1 MSVKMEKEASLVKLT
16 FDVSAEVIE
25 EGLAYSFKKNKNKFN
40 VHGFRA
46 GKAPRKMVEQ
56 LYGVEVLFD
65 DASYYI
71 INKEYDAA
79 IKELNLQPVSDP
91 VDIKVPEMTQTSM
104 TFTLDVY
111 VKPEVTLGEY
121 KNVEV
126 ANVSDEVTEE
136 EIDAAIQEE
145 AKKNSREISVD
156 DRATQNGDTVVID
169 FVGSVDGV
177 EFEGGSATNHSLEL
191 GSGQFIP
198 GFEEQLVGKNLNEE
212 VIVKVTFP
220 EDYHSE
226 ELAGKDAEFKVTIN
240 GIKYFELP
248 EINDEFAS
256 DVSEF
261 ETLDAYKEDIKNKLA
276 ESKAQTA
283 KNQMHE
289 EALRKVLDAAV
300 VEIPAC
306 MIDSEVD
313 SLVNRTESQFKMYGM
328 TIEDFCNYSGKTV
341 EEYKES
347 LRPQAEINVKRDL
360 VIEKIAEVE
369 GFEVTEADKEAE
381 YEKLAGYYRKSAE
394 EVKAMFATHQDHL
407 EYGIKLEKAEDAIY
421 STIVRV

>member
-25 EGLAYSFKKNKNKFN
+25 EGLAYSFNKNKKKFN

-46 GKAPRKMVEQ
+46 GKAPRKMIEQ
-56 LYGVEVLFD
+56 IYGVEVLFD

-91 VDIKVPEMTQTSM
+91 VDIKVPEMTQNNM

-111 VKPEVTLGEY
+111 VKPDVTLGAY
-121 KNVEV
+121 KNIEV
-126 ANVSDEVTEE
+126 VNVSDEVTEE
-136 EIDAAIQEE
+136 EVDAAIQEE

-198 GFEEQLVGKNLNEE
+198 GFEDQLIGKNLNEE

-220 EDYHSE
+220 EDYQAT

-261 ETLDAYKEDIKNKLA
+261 ETLEEYKADVKNKLA

-289 EALRKVLDAAV
+289 EALRKVIEAAE
-300 VEIPAC
+300 VEIPSC

-313 SLVNRTESQFKMYGM
+313 SLVGTRRSPPSPSPTRTAPSTACSPPVTWPAM
-328 TIEDFCNYSGKTV
+328 T
-341 EEYKES
+341 
-347 LRPQAEINVKRDL
+347 
-360 VIEKIAEVE
+360 
-369 GFEVTEADKEAE
+369 
-381 YEKLAGYYRKSAE
+381 
-394 EVKAMFATHQDHL
+394 
-407 EYGIKLEKAEDAIY
+407 
-421 STIVRV
+421 

>member
-1 MSVKMEKEASLVKLT
+1 MSVSMEREASLVKLT

-25 EGLAYSFKKNKNKFN
+25 EGLAYSFSKNKKKFN

-46 GKAPRKMVEQ
+46 GKAPRKMIEQ

-104 TFTLDVY
+104 KFTLDVY
-111 VKPEVTLGEY
+111 VKPEITLGDY

-136 EIDAAIQEE
+136 DINAELQET

-177 EFEGGSATNHSLEL
+177 EFEGGSAKNHSLEL

-198 GFEEQLVGKNLNEE
+198 GFEDQLVGKNLGEE
-212 VIVKVTFP
+212 VIVNVTFP

-226 ELAGKDAEFKVTIN
+226 ELKGKAAEFKVTIN
-240 GIKYFELP
+240 EIKYFELP

-261 ETLDAYKEDIKNKLA
+261 ETLDAYKEDIKNKLT
-276 ESKAQTA
+276 ESKSQAA

-289 EALRKVLDAAV
+289 EALRKVIEAAQ

-306 MIDSEVD
+306 MIDTEVNN
-313 SLVNRTESQFKMYGM
+313 LVSRTESQFKMYGM
-328 TIEDFCNYSGKTV
+328 SIEDFCNYSGKTV

-369 GFEVTEADKEAE
+369 NFEVTEADKDAE

-394 EVKAMFATHQDHL
+394 EVKAMFANHQDHL
-407 EYGIKLEKAEDAIY
+407 EYGIKLEKAEEVIY

>member
-1 MSVKMEKEASLVKLT
+1 MAVKMEKEASLVKLT

-25 EGLAYSFKKNKNKFN
+25 EGLAYSFNKNKKKFN

-46 GKAPRKMVEQ
+46 GKAPRKMIEQ

-104 TFTLDVY
+104 KFTLDVY
-111 VKPEVTLGEY
+111 VKPDVTLGDY

-126 ANVSDEVTEE
+126 TNVSDEVTEE
-136 EIDAAIQEE
+136 DINAELQET

-156 DRATQNGDTVVID
+156 DRATQSGDTVIID

-198 GFEEQLVGKNLNEE
+198 GFEDQLIGKNLNEE

-226 ELAGKDAEFKVTIN
+226 ELKGKDAEFKVTIN

-276 ESKAQTA
+276 ESKAQAA

-289 EALRKVLDAAV
+289 EALRKVIEAAS
-300 VEIPAC
+300 VEIPDC
-306 MIDSEVD
+306 MIDTEVNN
-313 SLVNRTESQFKMYGM
+313 LVNRTESQFKMYGM

-369 GFEVTEADKEAE
+369 NFEVTEADKDAE

-394 EVKAMFATHQDHL
+394 EVKEMFANHQAQL
-407 EYGIKLEKAEDAIY
+407 EYGIKLEKAEEAIY
-421 STIVRV
+421 NTIVRV